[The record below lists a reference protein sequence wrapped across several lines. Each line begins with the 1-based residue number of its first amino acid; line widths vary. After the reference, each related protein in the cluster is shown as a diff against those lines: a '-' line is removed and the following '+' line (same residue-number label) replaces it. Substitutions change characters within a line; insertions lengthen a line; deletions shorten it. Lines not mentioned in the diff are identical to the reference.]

1 MLGKTSLCALDKSVF
16 PEDIDYSLDLFKA
29 Q

>member
-1 MLGKTSLCALDKSVF
+1 MQGKTSLCALDKSVF